1 MQINMQIKLNVHGCC
16 RPWSGL
22 DDRRF
27 LSLDAEKNSTLQS
40 FFLFRTSVSSL
51 AWKPNSN
58 WVWNSWT
65 GFPREGTLEYQHFN
79 CTVANQTQHSH
90 QSTCFSFTDQI
101 YTLTRCL
108 VQDWMSRHRL
118 VTFTSQNIL
127 IYIYLIFVTKYKAF
141 DILSDREDSKC
152 SK

>member
-1 MQINMQIKLNVHGCC
+1 MLIFRISKIHFTLLWITWYSYFKSFRQTWSLYLDRFIITLLYVHDNHYWFSFSLKKLSVSTLNVFVVMQINMQIKLNVHGCC

-65 GFPREGTLEYQHFN
+65 GFPREGTLEYQLR
-79 CTVANQTQHSH
+79 
-90 QSTCFSFTDQI
+90 
-101 YTLTRCL
+101 TL
-108 VQDWMSRHRL
+108 
-118 VTFTSQNIL
+118 
-127 IYIYLIFVTKYKAF
+127 
-141 DILSDREDSKC
+141 
-152 SK
+152 